1 MTPSTLIVI
10 AGPTASGK
18 TALAIDVARHY
29 RTEIVSADSRQF
41 YRELPVGT
49 AQPSADELAAVP
61 HHFIASRSIFEEL
74 NAGRF
79 EEEALAVISRLFS
92 MHDKVVLTGGSG
104 LFLDAVCR
112 GLDALPQ
119 ASPEIRDALNN
130 IHQEEGLVPLQ
141 AMLREVDPVYYGKAD
156 LNNPQRLIRA
166 LEVFISSG
174 KPYSSF
180 LKEQAKP
187 RPFRI
192 VKFAIDMDRPVL
204 YHRINARVD
213 AMMAAGLLEEARQ
226 VYPHRHLKTLE
237 TVGYTELFDYLDG
250 KTSLEEAVELIKR
263 NTRRF
268 AKRQVTWLK
277 RDPDVIWLRPE
288 NFSKIPDLLVVL
300 SERATS

>member
-1 MTPSTLIVI
+1 MTRKTLIAI

-18 TALAIDVARHY
+18 TALAIEVASHY

-49 AQPSADELAAVP
+49 AQPSADELAAIP
-61 HHFIASRSIFEEL
+61 HHFVASRSIFEEL

-79 EEEALAVISRLFS
+79 EEEALAVISRLFP
-92 MHDKVVLTGGSG
+92 MHDEVVLTGGSG
-104 LFLDAVCR
+104 LFLDAVCK
-112 GLDALPQ
+112 GLDALPRT
-119 ASPEIRDALNN
+119 SPEVRESLNN
-130 IHQEEGLVPLQ
+130 IRQEEGLVPLQ
-141 AMLREVDPVYYGKAD
+141 AMLREADPVYYEKAD
-156 LNNPQRLIRA
+156 LNNPQRMIRA

-237 TVGYTELFDYLDG
+237 TVGYTELFNYFDG
-250 KTSLEEAVELIKR
+250 KTSLEEAIDLIKR

-268 AKRQVTWLK
+268 AKRQITWLK
-277 RDPDVIWLRPE
+277 RDRDVIWLRPE
-288 NFSKIPDLLVVL
+288 DFQRIPALI
-300 SERATS
+300 